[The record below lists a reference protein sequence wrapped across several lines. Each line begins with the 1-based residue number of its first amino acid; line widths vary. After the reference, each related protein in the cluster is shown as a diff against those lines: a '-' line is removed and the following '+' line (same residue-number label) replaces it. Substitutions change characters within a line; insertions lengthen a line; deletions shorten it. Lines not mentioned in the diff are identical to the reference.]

1 MTTMTLK
8 LIWSETTHH
17 PVHAAFIEGGSPEH
31 WLAEINRWGIPFR
44 ELACYVLP
52 ESLRSVQA
60 AGLLVVFKRHE
71 TAQGLELKAPYTK
84 VAERLYIPIHTAV
97 FPEIGADEWGRLLSW
112 DVQVLHPSIGLAG
125 FHDTDRLDPAV
136 LFADAP
142 VTGTD
147 WSLAHPGLPARPRLE
162 YIEVRR
168 PSPQDIVNSIR
179 EDMDTRPLRD
189 IPKEEDDEPT
199 PLQKAL
205 DDAKRGVI
213 KGTLNALDKLN
224 DVLPESPN
232 GSGSGWLN
240 KFQDW
245 LIKNLEELERR
256 RNNELQRLVNLF
268 DKNIDEALKYAIPLD
283 DTYAPRGTAP
293 PTWKLGPRST
303 SFDLSRIGGGGAA
316 DTWDA
321 GAYYNDLRTQ
331 YNRAAEMAIQK
342 GDFRKAA
349 YIYAHLLSNFHL
361 AANVLRQGGHYREA
375 AVLYKDHLKNLPAA
389 AECLEQGGYYQEAAE
404 VCETLYRFEKAG
416 DLYLQIGQVEKA
428 AVCFEKSL
436 KSALNNAD
444 HLEGARI
451 VHDKLQQPE
460 RAKEILLQGWHGNK
474 QAEPCL
480 KKYFEWTLEQE
491 PEKTRQRLQEI
502 FEQQMPPAR
511 QALLLNV
518 LLHLNELPVSSDT
531 RDTSRFIAYEIV
543 GKAAERGDLS
553 QLKTLPK
560 FLPADRLLA
569 GDTSRFVHHKKKAT
583 ILHQTAARIQLDN
596 NIQWLNAVTHR
607 NQFLAA
613 GIKNGHLHL
622 ARGNWYGHVEY
633 YSWEEPVYDNPRPAF
648 IQNEHESPYVF
659 IRCSSRPALG
669 QKVLP
674 KGKYFDSELIIGAAA
689 WLQTTD
695 LGLCI
700 NRNNELIALV
710 DTNGNLEL
718 HYYSN
723 SGELQRTVTCT
734 ALTEGELPVH
744 TGGNYPGLMLRGSMF
759 YSYIENCV
767 IRINDRGQTEVHNTR
782 WRIRQLCAPDA
793 SQAFQMVALTDNGC
807 ALIRP
812 NFEPDISD
820 TDFFVRNFTPV
831 TGAFLT
837 GGRLVVASYDEV
849 KLFHIDNS
857 GASFIKSLETGTD
870 AQRVAILP
878 TTNRDRCA
886 VLDAKGEIR
895 VYEV

>member
-1 MTTMTLK
+1 MTLK
-8 LIWSETTHH
+8 LIWSETTQHSAA
-17 PVHAAFIEGGSPEH
+17 AAFIEGGSAKQ

-44 ELACYVLP
+44 ELDCYVLP

-60 AGLLVVFKRHE
+60 AGLLVVFKHPA

-97 FPEIGADEWGRLLSW
+97 YPEIGADEWSRLLSW

-125 FHDTDRLDPAV
+125 FHHADRLDPAT
-136 LFADAP
+136 LFDGAP
-142 VTGTD
+142 ATGTD
-147 WSLAHPGLPARPRLE
+147 WSLAHPGLPAKPLLE
-162 YIEVRR
+162 YIEVHR
-168 PSPQDIVNSIR
+168 PSPQEVISSIR
-179 EDMDTRPLRD
+179 EDMDTQPLRD

-205 DDAKRGVI
+205 DEAKRGVI

-224 DVLPESPN
+224 DVLPDSDRG
-232 GSGSGWLN
+232 GSGSGWLH

-245 LIKNLEELERR
+245 LLNNLAELERR

-268 DKNIDEALKYAIPLD
+268 DKDSDEALKYAIPLD

-303 SFDLSRIGGGGAA
+303 NFDLSRIGGGDATDA
-316 DTWDA
+316 WDA
-321 GAYYNDLRTQ
+321 SAYYNDLRAQ
-331 YNRAAEMAIQK
+331 YQRAAEMAIHK

-361 AANVLRQGGHYREA
+361 AANVLKQGRHYREA

-389 AECLEQGGYYQEAAE
+389 AECLELGGYYQEAVE
-404 VCETLYRFEKAG
+404 VYETLYRFEKAG
-416 DLYLQIGQVEKA
+416 DLCLQMDRPEKA
-428 AVCFEKSL
+428 AGYYEKSL
-436 KSALNNAD
+436 ETVLNNRD
-444 HLEGARI
+444 HLDGARI
-451 VHDKLQQPE
+451 AHDKLRQPE
-460 RAKEILLQGWHGNK
+460 RAQEILLQGWQGNK

-480 KKYFEWTLEQE
+480 KKYFDRTLEQE

-502 FEQQMPPAR
+502 FDHQTPPAK

-518 LLHLNELPVSSDT
+518 LLHLNEHSMPPDARDAT
-531 RDTSRFIAYEIV
+531 RNIAYEIV
-543 GKAAERGDLS
+543 GNAAERGDLS
-553 QLKTLPK
+553 QLRTLPK

-569 GDTSRFVHHKKKAT
+569 GDTSRFVQHKKKAT
-583 ILHQTAARIQLDN
+583 ILHQATARIQLDN
-596 NIQWLNAVTHR
+596 SIQWLNATSYR

-613 GIKNGHLHL
+613 GFKNGHLHL

-648 IQNEHESPYVF
+648 ILNQFESPYVV
-659 IRCSSRPALG
+659 IRCSSRTALG

-674 KGKYFDSELIIGAAA
+674 KGKYFDSELIAGSAV

-700 NRNNELIALV
+700 DRNNELIALV
-710 DTNGNLEL
+710 DTNDKLEL
-718 HYYSN
+718 HYYSI

-734 ALTEGELPVH
+734 ALTTGELPLH
-744 TGGNYPGLMLRGSMF
+744 SGGSYPGLMLRGGMF

-767 IRINDRGQTEVHNTR
+767 MRINGRGQTEVHNTR

-812 NFEPDISD
+812 NFEPEIRE
-820 TDFFVRNFTPV
+820 TDFFARNFTPV
-831 TGAFLT
+831 TGVFLT
-837 GGRLVVASYDEV
+837 GGRFVVASYDEV
-849 KLFHIDNS
+849 KLFRIDDS
-857 GASFIKSLETGTD
+857 GASFIKSLETTTD

-878 TTNRDRCA
+878 TANRDCCA

-895 VYEV
+895 IYEI